1 MKIAFSARGLS
12 IASGGVHQFIKSLI
26 PALARQKGDDELFVF
41 YNRREF
47 IGLASGCREIF
58 IKGDNKLWWDFV
70 LLPRALRKVRTD
82 AAVFPKNIVPFFTG
96 GLSYAVVH
104 DLAYFDRRLGAYP
117 LLDTLYMRRLIPQSV
132 RRAKAVFA
140 VSESTKRD
148 IVRYARCDSKKIVVT
163 YEAADR
169 IYRSIDDNARLEIVK
184 RKHDLPDDFIM
195 YTGSLSPRK
204 NIKTLLKAFSDI
216 CGKIPHDLVLTG
228 SKSWKDAS
236 VYQSMSDLGLTG
248 RIRQLG
254 FVEHEDMPALYNLA
268 GVYVYP
274 SLYEGF
280 GLPVLEAM
288 QCGCPVVASNATSI
302 PEVAGDAAVLV
313 DPADASA
320 IADGIYRVVSDRKL
334 HEELVQAGFLQA
346 EKFSWDRCAGT
357 MLKTIRQSAP
367 RA

>member
-1 MKIAFSARGLS
+1 
-12 IASGGVHQFIKSLI
+12 
-26 PALARQKGDDELFVF
+26 
-41 YNRREF
+41 
-47 IGLASGCREIF
+47 
-58 IKGDNKLWWDFV
+58 
-70 LLPRALRKVRTD
+70 
-82 AAVFPKNIVPFFTG
+82 
-96 GLSYAVVH
+96 
-104 DLAYFDRRLGAYP
+104 
-117 LLDTLYMRRLIPQSV
+117 
-132 RRAKAVFA
+132 
-140 VSESTKRD
+140 
-148 IVRYARCDSKKIVVT
+148 
-163 YEAADR
+163 
-169 IYRSIDDNARLEIVK
+169 
-184 RKHDLPDDFIM
+184 
-195 YTGSLSPRK
+195 
-204 NIKTLLKAFSDI
+204 
-216 CGKIPHDLVLTG
+216 
-228 SKSWKDAS
+228 
-236 VYQSMSDLGLTG
+236 MSDLGLTG